1 MSAMTYWLVTNPKAG
16 GAERGRAFWLEHL
29 AEAGITNPECCDFE
43 QQGWT
48 EKIGADDVVIVAGG
62 DGSVNQGAR
71 LCRQKGATLAV
82 LPSGTA
88 NDFARN
94 LGLPEQPE
102 ALCELIAS
110 GVSQQ
115 VDVADYGDGIFLNVA
130 HIGAG
135 TLPVRESRGNEKRL
149 FGRFSYAI
157 KLMRRVKAKRGF
169 RAAIRCDQ
177 DFMKGRWLSIAV
189 ANGAYF
195 GGGSEVPE
203 ASADDGQLDV
213 IAVRPRSLVQLLMA
227 FLMLRFNRHSPGRT
241 DTIVHL
247 KGTSCSVHTGKPKT
261 ITADGDVIG
270 ETPLDVTCLPASLS
284 VIGKEVVSTGTRDF
298 SVPGT

>member
-1 MSAMTYWLVTNPKAG
+1 MNEMTYWLVTNPKAG
-16 GAERGRAFWLEHL
+16 GGERGRAFWLEHL

-43 QQGWT
+43 QQDWT
-48 EKIGADDVVIVAGG
+48 EKICAGDIVIVAGG

-102 ALCELIAS
+102 ALCELIAN

-115 VDVADYGDGIFLNVA
+115 VDVADYGQGIFLNVA
-130 HIGAG
+130 HVGLG
-135 TLPVRESRGNEKRL
+135 TLPARESGGTEKRL
-149 FGRFSYAI
+149 FGRFSYLI
-157 KLMRRVKAKRGF
+157 KLMRRVNARRGF
-169 RAAIRCDQ
+169 RATIRCDQ
-177 DFMKGRWLSIAV
+177 GLMKGRWLSIAV

-195 GGGSEVPE
+195 GGGSEIPE
-203 ASADDGQLDV
+203 GSADDGHLDV
-213 IAVRPRSLVQLLMA
+213 IAVRPRSLVQLLTA
-227 FLMLRFNRHSPGRT
+227 FLMVRLSRHSPGRK

-247 KGTSCSVHTGKPKT
+247 KGTRCTVRTGKPKT

-270 ETPLDVTCLPASLS
+270 KTPLDVTCLPGSLS
-284 VIGKEVVSTGTRDF
+284 VIGREVVSTGPLDS
-298 SVPGT
+298 SVPDT